1 MGEGTVMI
9 PISDYRKMVDTEARV
24 KMMLDYMAHHEQR
37 IDAEDI
43 YLFLGMPED
52 AEMVKE
58 EREEL
63 LQRYLKDEAKKGLK
77 VIEV

>member
-1 MGEGTVMI
+1 MGEGTVMV
-9 PISDYRKMVDTEARV
+9 PMSEYRKMVDTETRV

-37 IDAEDI
+37 IASEDI

-58 EREEL
+58 EREKLLERYQEL
-63 LQRYLKDEAKKGLK
+63 TVKG
-77 VIEV
+77 IEVIGA

>member
-9 PISDYRKMVDTEARV
+9 PISDYRKMVDTESRV

-37 IDAEDI
+37 IDSEDI

-63 LQRYLKDEAKKGLK
+63 LKRYQEESKKG
-77 VIEV
+77 IEVIGA

>member
-1 MGEGTVMI
+1 MGECLVSI
-9 PISDYRKMVDTEARV
+9 PMSEYRKMVGTETRV

-37 IDAEDI
+37 INSEDI

-58 EREEL
+58 EREKLLERYQEL
-63 LQRYLKDEAKKGLK
+63 TVKG
-77 VIEV
+77 IEVIGA